1 VSSSRLGGYLQESAG
16 DDGPGRH
23 GAGEW
28 IGREVAMH
36 PVSGETLADAA
47 YRRISEAMLSGVL
60 PPGSRLVMDALAA
73 SLQISRTP
81 VRDALHRLQREGL
94 IEPAGRRGF
103 LVRTLGPDAVR
114 QLFEARE
121 AVEVF
126 AAQRVA
132 ELGSVQQV
140 TAAVDKAEQ
149 MDTAHP
155 ADAFAANL
163 LVHRAV
169 VEATGNPQL
178 VDLFDAVWTRARTL
192 QVYSSYFERE
202 LVHLPIRE
210 VHQGLLDALCAS
222 PQQAASAMRQHIR
235 EGMDA
240 AL

>member
-1 VSSSRLGGYLQESAG
+1 MQ
-16 DDGPGRH
+16 
-23 GAGEW
+23 
-28 IGREVAMH
+28 

-47 YRRISEAMLSGVL
+47 YRRISEAMLSGAL

-73 SLQISRTP
+73 RLQISRTP
-81 VRDALHRLQREGL
+81 VRDALYRLEREGL

-103 LVRTLGPDAVR
+103 LVRTLGPAAVR
-114 QLFEARE
+114 NLFEARE

-132 ELGSVQQV
+132 ELGAMSQV
-140 TAAVDKAEQ
+140 AAAIDKAEQ
-149 MDTAHP
+149 MDTAQP

-169 VEATGNPQL
+169 VEATGNPHL
-178 VDLFDAVWTRARTL
+178 VDLFDAVWIRARTV
-192 QVYSSYFERE
+192 QMYSSYFERE
-202 LVHLPIRE
+202 LVHLPIRV
-210 VHQGLLDALCAS
+210 VHQGLLDALGTS
-222 PQQAASAMRQHIR
+222 PERAASVMRQHIR